1 MPHSL
6 PHPTASMTRLKT
18 ARLRHKMWIPTVA
31 LGLAITMTACQQQ
44 QVQTVAETPER
55 EDVTSAPIGDQ
66 TIIEGGDLVMALSA
80 EPDRLDPTTSS
91 SLYTR
96 YVMQTVCQKL
106 YDIDANGELVP
117 QLATELPQFSD
128 DGLTVT
134 IPVRTDAVFADGTEF
149 NAEAV
154 AITLDRHL
162 NLEGSSRTSE
172 LGPIVDIAA
181 IDNTR
186 VEITYAEPFAPLTA
200 ALADRAGMIMSAQA
214 LTELGEAFGDNPVCV
229 GPFKFVERVPQTSI
243 SVERDPLYYDAENVH
258 LDTITYRIMTDSNIR
273 AANLRSGDVD
283 AADSISPQDVGA
295 LIGGDGIGVLQVG
308 SLGYQGLTLNLGN
321 TDGVGTPP
329 GAIESP
335 LAQDATVREAL
346 SMSIDR
352 ESLVK
357 SVFNNWYEPACS
369 PISPTSPFTSTLSE
383 ACTGFD
389 PDGARKLLEEA
400 GVEIPYPINM
410 QVTNSPDTLRFAQA
424 LQAAVADVGFEITIS
439 PVEYSTLLDVQTRG
453 DFEAIQLGWS
463 GRVDPHGNMFN
474 FLSTG
479 GGNNYS
485 GYSNDDVDLLLT
497 DAAETNDTAERAD
510 IYGEAVEKVQEDN
523 PIIYLY
529 RVRSLTAYSTGI
541 AGIETF
547 ADGVVHLSNAA
558 FVEEN

>member
-258 LDTITYRIMTDSNIR
+258 LDSITYRIMTDSNIR

-295 LIGGDGIGVLQVG
+295 LIGVDGIGVLQVG

-463 GRVDPHGNMFN
+463 GRVDPHGNMFS

-479 GGNNYS
+479 GGHNYS

>member
-1 MPHSL
+1 
-6 PHPTASMTRLKT
+6 MTRLKT

-96 YVMQTVCQKL
+96 YVMQAVCQKL

-258 LDTITYRIMTDSNIR
+258 LDSITYRIMTDSNIR

-295 LIGGDGIGVLQVG
+295 LIGVDGIGVLQVG

-321 TDGVGTPP
+321 IDGVGTPP

-463 GRVDPHGNMFN
+463 GRVDPHGNMFS

-479 GGNNYS
+479 GGHNYS

>member
-1 MPHSL
+1 
-6 PHPTASMTRLKT
+6 MTRLKT

-31 LGLAITMTACQQQ
+31 LGVAITMTACQQQ

-106 YDIDANGELVP
+106 YDIDADGELVP

-149 NAEAV
+149 NAQAV

-200 ALADRAGMIMSAQA
+200 VLADRAGMIMSAQA

-243 SVERDPLYYDAENVH
+243 SVERDPLYYDAENIH

-295 LIGGDGIGVLQVG
+295 LIGVDGIGVLQVG

-321 TDGVGTPP
+321 IDGVGTPP

-479 GGNNYS
+479 GGHNYS

>member
-1 MPHSL
+1 
-6 PHPTASMTRLKT
+6 MTRLKT

-31 LGLAITMTACQQQ
+31 LGLAITMTACQPQ
-44 QVQTVAETPER
+44 QVQPVAETPER

-106 YDIDANGELVP
+106 YDIDANGELIP
-117 QLATELPQFSD
+117 QLATELPEFSD

-154 AITLDRHL
+154 ATTLDRHL

-172 LGPIVDIAA
+172 LGPIVDISA
-181 IDNTR
+181 IDNTH

-200 ALADRAGMIMSAQA
+200 ALADRAGMIMSPQA
-214 LTELGEAFGDNPVCV
+214 LTEQGEAFGDNPVCV

-295 LIGGDGIGVLQVG
+295 LMEEDGIGVLQVG

-321 TDGVGTPP
+321 IDGVGTPP
-329 GAIESP
+329 GVIDSP

-369 PISPTSPFTSTLSE
+369 PISPASPFTSTQSE
-383 ACTGFD
+383 ACTDFD
-389 PDGARKLLEEA
+389 PDGAKKLLEEA

-424 LQAAVADVGFEITIS
+424 LQAAVADGGFEITIS

-485 GYSNDDVDLLLT
+485 GYSNDDVDQLLT

-510 IYGEAVEKVQEDN
+510 IYGEAVAKIQEDN

-547 ADGVVHLSNAA
+547 ADGVVHLSRVA
-558 FVEEN
+558 FVEEQ

>member
-1 MPHSL
+1 
-6 PHPTASMTRLKT
+6 MTRLKT

-258 LDTITYRIMTDSNIR
+258 LDSITYRIMTDSNIR

-295 LIGGDGIGVLQVG
+295 LIGVDGIGVLQVG

-321 TDGVGTPP
+321 IDGVGTPP

-463 GRVDPHGNMFN
+463 GRVDPHGNMFS

-479 GGNNYS
+479 GGHNYS

>member
-1 MPHSL
+1 
-6 PHPTASMTRLKT
+6 MTRLKT

>member
-1 MPHSL
+1 
-6 PHPTASMTRLKT
+6 MTRLKT

-295 LIGGDGIGVLQVG
+295 LIGVEGIGVLQVG

-463 GRVDPHGNMFN
+463 GRVDPHGNMFS

-479 GGNNYS
+479 GGHNYS